1 MAGWRVDDAAG
12 IWALIAVA
20 AFGTVLWMWAA
31 QLTFAWT
38 SAIVPVSACL
48 GLAALA
54 SFYRHR
60 RPDPRIAA
68 TLTGMA
74 QLVAFSIV
82 GATLQYAVA
91 STGRPL
97 WDDTLYR
104 WDQVIGLDWK
114 TYLVFVEAR
123 PWLAWIYSA
132 AYDSLEP
139 QLIVIVTILGFTGR
153 IEALRDVVL
162 AFVLAALAAILV
174 SGLMPAVETYVH
186 LRLQPQD
193 VPHLPAFGAALHA
206 SILHGLRDGTIH
218 TVSLTEA
225 EGIITFPSLHAALG
239 VTFTLV
245 LWPLPWLRWPAL
257 VINGFLVAATP
268 VYGGHY
274 FADLIAGGA
283 LGVLAFGVARAIS
296 RRSIVEPEPL
306 IPRASEGARVG
317 V

>member
-1 MAGWRVDDAAG
+1 
-12 IWALIAVA
+12 
-20 AFGTVLWMWAA
+20 
-31 QLTFAWT
+31 
-38 SAIVPVSACL
+38 
-48 GLAALA
+48 
-54 SFYRHR
+54 
-60 RPDPRIAA
+60 
-68 TLTGMA
+68 
-74 QLVAFSIV
+74 
-82 GATLQYAVA
+82 
-91 STGRPL
+91 
-97 WDDTLYR
+97 
-104 WDQVIGLDWK
+104 
-114 TYLVFVEAR
+114 
-123 PWLAWIYSA
+123 
-132 AYDSLEP
+132 
-139 QLIVIVTILGFTGR
+139 
-153 IEALRDVVL
+153 VL
-162 AFVLAALAAILV
+162 AFVLAALTAILV
-174 SGLMPAVETYVH
+174 SGLMPAVEAYVH

-274 FADLIAGGA
+274 FVDVMSGGA

-296 RRSIVEPEPL
+296 RRSIVGIRPL
-306 IPRASEGARVG
+306 IPRAIEGARVE